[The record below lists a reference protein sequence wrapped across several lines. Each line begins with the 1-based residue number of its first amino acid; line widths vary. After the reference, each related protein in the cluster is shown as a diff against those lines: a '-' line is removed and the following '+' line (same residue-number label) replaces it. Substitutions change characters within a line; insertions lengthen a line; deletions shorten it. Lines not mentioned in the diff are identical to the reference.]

1 MQQKKKLSAKT
12 TGILASCHSGWPG
25 ADLAKGG
32 GLSMCSGHGGL
43 GAIDPDA
50 LARYRAVL
58 AREKR
63 DNLRSRGRRARK
75 EKARPVR
82 RHAVKRG

>member
-1 MQQKKKLSAKT
+1 
-12 TGILASCHSGWPG
+12 
-25 ADLAKGG
+25 
-32 GLSMCSGHGGL
+32 MCSGHGGL